1 MIINKGFKILG
12 IVILTSTFLSA
23 CSENNPLNEKPIPD
37 AVNIITNASEK
48 ASAKLGFKSPRA
60 GDNYR
65 QCMKGHIEKDTCNS
79 LVKEMKKELAKAG
92 IHVSE
97 AQITDKKLYKNL
109 APQLD
114 HVSWLME

>member
-1 MIINKGFKILG
+1 MTNKGFKTLG
-12 IVILTSTFLSA
+12 LVILTSTFLSA

-48 ASAKLGFKSPRA
+48 ASMKIGLKASRA

-65 QCMKGHIEKDTCNS
+65 QCMKGNIEKNTCNS
-79 LVKEMKKELAKAG
+79 LVAEMKKELVKAG
-92 IHVSE
+92 INVSE

-109 APQLD
+109 ASQLD